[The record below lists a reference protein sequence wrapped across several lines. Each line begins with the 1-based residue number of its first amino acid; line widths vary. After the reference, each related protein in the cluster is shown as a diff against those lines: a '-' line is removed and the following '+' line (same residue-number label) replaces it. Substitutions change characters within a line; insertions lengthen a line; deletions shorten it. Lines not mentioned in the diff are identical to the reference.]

1 MCVCNRAVYV
11 YILWSMEESTQRRER
26 LKAMRLEA
34 SKEDATHNKDH
45 STVSLANPLLESTTN
60 SETEVQKTSRSFS
73 YYTNPMAAYSGNKQ
87 RSQVSPPISQNISST
102 PSLRTDEM
110 FTSPS
115 LQPHIN
121 QSPNP
126 QMQQP

>member
-87 RSQVSPPISQNISST
+87 RSQACVPTKCLPHLPFNPI
-102 PSLRTDEM
+102 
-110 FTSPS
+110 
-115 LQPHIN
+115 
-121 QSPNP
+121 
-126 QMQQP
+126 